1 MNNIVDKAIGLI
13 SNLGTIKL
21 AKRVIDFVFISIE
34 DNLKDISIE
43 YEKED
48 GYNIVSVNSENLPI
62 LAISINMSL
71 KLKYLKIGIYKG
83 DSLYVTHF
91 AIVSTYFDEVMQYIN
106 SKIKKY
112 LFFESDNII
121 SFLYN
126 KEETN

>member
-13 SNLGTIKL
+13 SNLGAIKL

-34 DNLKDISIE
+34 DNLKDISVE

-62 LAISINMSL
+62 LAISINMSS

-121 SFLYN
+121 SFLYD